1 MWLWRIVHVYVWRQ
15 GVKEHINVLE
25 ARAALNAVRWRLRTQ
40 SSHGKRWLHLVD
52 SQVTAGVL
60 TKGRSSAAQLRRVV
74 RRWNSLMMATNSHPM
89 VGYVASE
96 DNPADVPSRWATKK
110 KLKVKFVPSK
120 ALFGRKPRP
129 CGSGL

>member
-1 MWLWRIVHVYVWRQ
+1 M
-15 GVKEHINVLE
+15 LE

-40 SSHGKRWLHLVD
+40 SSQGKRWLHLVD

-110 KLKVKFVPSK
+110 NLKVKFVPSK

-129 CGSGL
+129 CGSGP